1 VESVLRPE
9 GSLWWERFVKKAGLE
24 PRVKERGR
32 MKERHHTVAIN
43 SSLFNVLAAAFA
55 RPCKLTSFAF
65 LYASLSLWN
74 QFPASLRQP
83 HPSFSISDSPLPTP
97 VTSFS
102 SVDSPLSPSI
112 TYSLLHSFIPGLKPC
127 FTNPSRHRLSSF
139 LRIGSLVFVLSS
151 FS

>member
-1 VESVLRPE
+1 
-9 GSLWWERFVKKAGLE
+9 
-24 PRVKERGR
+24 

-97 VTSFS
+97 VTSFT

-139 LRIGSLVFVLSS
+139 PTTCSRTITRTVFILSS
-151 FS
+151 FSYFFCFIGSVHAVD